1 MQALVNGLE
10 KSKLLSLI
18 RSTIHFASHA
28 HGKGRAMVHVKVT
41 FTPYGRQDSDFQ
53 TENYKN
59 TEIPWT
65 HVVGLPVNKSW
76 FRTA

>member
-28 HGKGRAMVHVKVT
+28 YGKGQGRAMVHVKVT
-41 FTPYGRQDSDFQ
+41 FPPYGRQDSDFQ

-65 HVVGLPVNKSW
+65 HVVGLPVKKS
-76 FRTA
+76 